1 VSARAGHRLDVEDLR
16 RRLRGT
22 SGRGRKLRGLL
33 ILLRPY
39 RTRVILML
47 VSLVLATAAALAPA
61 PLARKAV
68 DDGILAGDL
77 SVLNWV
83 VVAFVV
89 SALLVWGATYLQ
101 TYLTGWVGQ
110 RALQDLRL
118 QMFDHL
124 QRQPVA
130 FYERRPGGRR
140 HLADDERRRGAQ
152 LARDDSVATLFSATL
167 TLLGSIVI
175 LLIFDVELA
184 LLTFLIIPIM
194 FLGSLA
200 FRIASADAYKRTA
213 RPSARSRAT
222 CRSPCRA
229 SASCG
234 RSPRRAATAAS
245 SPR

>member
-1 VSARAGHRLDVEDLR
+1 MSARAGHRLDVEDLR

-83 VVAFVV
+83 VVAFVI

-130 FYERRPGGRR
+130 FYERRPAGVVISRMTNDVEA
-140 HLADDERRRGAQ
+140 LNS
-152 LARDDSVATLFSATL
+152 LVTDSVATLSVTSEFSASTSFVMREI
-167 TLLGSIVI
+167 TTPAG
-175 LLIFDVELA
+175 
-184 LLTFLIIPIM
+184 
-194 FLGSLA
+194 
-200 FRIASADAYKRTA
+200 R
-213 RPSARSRAT
+213 RS
-222 CRSPCRA
+222 
-229 SASCG
+229 
-234 RSPRRAATAAS
+234 
-245 SPR
+245 